1 MNKDL
6 EVFENRSDDWLAKE
20 RKYEATVSA
29 WDLDEG
35 RKLRAEHEDNCE
47 AREIK
52 RSHEQRHQAY
62 DNQFVNL
69 NDLAKKRNETEVS
82 KKTGLII
89 LLLLTIVP
97 LATIIT
103 VIIGIMSDGPAEVVL
118 VMPII
123 LLILIVNIYKM
134 KRRKK

>member
-35 RKLRAEHEDNCE
+35 KKLRAEHEEDCE

-52 RSHEQRHQAY
+52 RSHELRHQAY
-62 DNQFVNL
+62 NNQFTNL
-69 NDLAKKRNETEVS
+69 NDLVKKKKEVPQNKLTLLIVLFAFFIPMMIFVGILIETFGES
-82 KKTGLII
+82 IPEFI
-89 LLLLTIVP
+89 L
-97 LATIIT
+97 
-103 VIIGIMSDGPAEVVL
+103 VI
-118 VMPII
+118 PII
-123 LLILIVNIYKM
+123 VLILMVNVIKQ
-134 KRRKK
+134 KGRNK

>member
-35 RKLRAEHEDNCE
+35 KKLRAEHEEDCE

-52 RSHEQRHQAY
+52 RSHELRHQAY
-62 DNQFVNL
+62 NNQFTNL
-69 NDLAKKRNETEVS
+69 NDLVKKKKEVPQN
-82 KKTGLII
+82 KLT
-89 LLLLTIVP
+89 LL
-97 LATIIT
+97 
-103 VIIGIMSDGPAEVVL
+103 VVL
-118 VMPII
+118 FAFFIPMMIFVGILIETFGESIPEFILVIPII
-123 LLILIVNIYKM
+123 VLILMVNVIKQ
-134 KRRKK
+134 KGRNK

>member
-35 RKLRAEHEDNCE
+35 KKLRAEHEEDCE

-52 RSHEQRHQAY
+52 RSHELRHQAY
-62 DNQFVNL
+62 NNQFTNL
-69 NDLAKKRNETEVS
+69 NDLVKNKKEVPQNKLTLLIVLFAFFIPMMIFVGILIETFGEN
-82 KKTGLII
+82 IPEFI
-89 LLLLTIVP
+89 L
-97 LATIIT
+97 
-103 VIIGIMSDGPAEVVL
+103 VI
-118 VMPII
+118 PII
-123 LLILIVNIYKM
+123 VLILMVNVIKQ
-134 KRRKK
+134 KGRNK

>member
-35 RKLRAEHEDNCE
+35 KKLRAEHEEDCE

-52 RSHEQRHQAY
+52 RSHELRHQAY
-62 DNQFVNL
+62 NNQFTNL
-69 NDLAKKRNETEVS
+69 NDLVKNKKEVPQNKLTLLIVLFAFFIPMMIFVGILIETFGES
-82 KKTGLII
+82 IPEFI
-89 LLLLTIVP
+89 L
-97 LATIIT
+97 
-103 VIIGIMSDGPAEVVL
+103 VI
-118 VMPII
+118 PII
-123 LLILIVNIYKM
+123 VLILMVNVIKQ
-134 KRRKK
+134 KGRNK

>member
-6 EVFENRSDDWLAKE
+6 EVFENRHDDWLAKE
-20 RKYEATVSA
+20 RKYESTVSA

-35 RKLRAEHEDNCE
+35 KKLRAEHEEDCE

-52 RSHEQRHQAY
+52 RSHELRHQAY

-82 KKTGLII
+82 KKTALII
-89 LLLLTIVP
+89 VLLFTIIP
-97 LATIIT
+97 LIAIIT
-103 VIIGIMSDGPAEVVL
+103 VIIGIMDEGAVEAVL

-123 LLILIVNIYKM
+123 LLILIVNIFKT

>member
-35 RKLRAEHEDNCE
+35 KKLRAEHEDDCE

-52 RSHEQRHQAY
+52 RSHELRHQAY
-62 DNQFVNL
+62 NNQFTNL
-69 NDLAKKRNETEVS
+69 NDLVKNKKEVPQNKLTLLIVLFAFFIPMMIFVGILIETFGES
-82 KKTGLII
+82 IPEFI
-89 LLLLTIVP
+89 L
-97 LATIIT
+97 
-103 VIIGIMSDGPAEVVL
+103 VI
-118 VMPII
+118 PII
-123 LLILIVNIYKM
+123 VLILMVNVIKQ
-134 KRRKK
+134 KGRNK